1 MARPRAAGPVF
12 IPNAVPTA
20 IKSSRFTGTLHSLSR
35 VMVTEDA
42 KFALG
47 F

>member
-1 MARPRAAGPVF
+1 MAVF
-12 IPNAVPTA
+12 AVPTTVPTA
-20 IKSSRFTGTLHSLSR
+20 IKSSRFAGPLCPVSR
-35 VMVTEDA
+35 VMMSEDA